1 MAMTQRAIKVW
12 YLVHKWTSLICTLF
26 LLMLCVTGLPLIF
39 HDEIDTAMGGPVPVA
54 SVPPGIKPDLDRIVA
69 TARKDHPGQVVTF
82 LTWGLDEPIITA
94 SIAPSFIADEDQT
107 VTQNFDARTGAP
119 LAANPSYLKV
129 SSFLLEIH
137 ETLFMGLPGSLFL
150 GVMGLLLVA
159 ALVSG
164 VVVYV
169 PFMRKLD
176 FATVR
181 KDRSA
186 RLKWLDLHNLIG
198 IVTLAWL
205 TVVGVTGVINTLTR
219 PAAALWQGTELVKM
233 MAPYRSLPPPQ
244 RFASLNT
251 VVDNTLRASPGMSVS
266 TIAFPGSPFGSKRHY
281 NVFLRGSTPVTR
293 RLIAPR
299 LVDAETGQLVASR
312 DMPLYVKTL
321 FLSQPLHFGDY
332 AGMPLKILWALL
344 DLAAIAVLG
353 SGVYL
358 WLGRRQ
364 TSLDKRVDELLRA
377 GVQT

>member
-1 MAMTQRAIKVW
+1 MTQRAIKAW

-26 LLMLCVTGLPLIF
+26 LLVLCVTGLPLIF
-39 HDEIDTAMGGPVPVA
+39 HDEIDAAMGGPVPAA
-54 SVPPGIKPDLDRIVA
+54 SVPPGARPDLDKIVA
-69 TARKDHPGQVVTF
+69 IARKDHPGQVVTF
-82 LTWGLDEPIITA
+82 LTWGLDAPVITA
-94 SIAPSFIADEDQT
+94 SIAPSFTAGEDET

-129 SSFLLEIH
+129 SLFLLALH
-137 ETLFMGLPGSLFL
+137 ETLFLGLPGTLFI
-150 GVMGLLLVA
+150 GAMGLLLVT

-181 KDRSA
+181 RNRST

-198 IVTLAWL
+198 IVTLGWL
-205 TVVGVTGVINTLTR
+205 AAVGVTGVINTLSG
-219 PAAALWQGTELVKM
+219 PAASLWQRTELVKM
-233 MAPYRSLPPPQ
+233 LAPYRSLPPPA
-244 RFASLNT
+244 RFASLNR
-251 VVDNTLRASPGMSVS
+251 VVANALRASPGMRVAE
-266 TIAFPGSPFGSKRHY
+266 IAFPGSPFASRRHY
-281 NVFLRGSTPVTR
+281 DVFLRGSTPVTR

-299 LVDAETGQLVASR
+299 LVDAETGRVAAAR

-353 SGVYL
+353 SGIYL
-358 WLGRRQ
+358 WLGRRR
-364 TSLDKRVDELLRA
+364 TSLEKRVDELLRA
-377 GVQT
+377 GVQI

>member
-1 MAMTQRAIKVW
+1 MAMTQRAIKGW
-12 YLVHKWTSLICTLF
+12 YLVHKWTSLICTVF

-39 HDEIDTAMGGPVPVA
+39 HDEIDRLMGGPVAAAAAPA
-54 SVPPGIKPDLDRIVA
+54 GARPDLDRIVA
-69 TARKDHPGQVVTF
+69 RVRGDNPGKV
-82 LTWGLDEPIITA
+82 LTYLAWDLDEPVILAGT
-94 SIAPSFIADEDQT
+94 APSFTADVDETRIQA
-107 VTQNFDARTGAP
+107 FDARTGAA
-119 LAANPSYLKV
+119 LDADPSYQKF
-129 SSFLLEIH
+129 STFLLQLH
-137 ETLFMGLPGSLFL
+137 EDMFLGLNGGLFL
-150 GVMGLLLVA
+150 GAMGLLLLA

-181 KDRSA
+181 KARST

-205 TVVGVTGVINTLTR
+205 ALVSVTGAINTLSR
-219 PAAALWQGTELVKM
+219 PAAALWQGTELVSM
-233 MAPYRSLPPPQ
+233 LEPYRGLPPPRHQ
-244 RFASLNT
+244 VSLNRI
-251 VVDNTLRASPGMSVS
+251 VDNVLSASPGMSLS
-266 TIAFPGSPFGSKRHY
+266 SIAFPGSPFASNRHY
-281 NVFLRGSTPVTR
+281 DVFLRGSTPVTR

-299 LVDAETGQLVASR
+299 LVDAETGELAASR

-332 AGMPLKILWALL
+332 AGLPLKILWALL

-353 SGVYL
+353 SGLYL
-358 WLGRRQ
+358 WLGRRRVP
-364 TSLDKRVDELLRA
+364 LNRRVDELLRA